1 MPLYVL
7 GTSFRSA
14 PLELLER
21 LAIDPERRP
30 KALAHLVGK
39 DHVQEGV
46 LLATCNRVEV
56 YAAIDRFHGGSV
68 DVRRFLAE
76 FHHIDPQDL
85 TGHLYDY
92 YDDAAVRHLFA
103 VAAGLDSMVVGEAE
117 VLTQTR
123 EAFAAAKREGSVGPV
138 LSGAFQRAIRS
149 GRRVRAE
156 TAIGAQLAS
165 TVSVGLDLT
174 RARLGGLAGRRA
186 LVVGAGKMGRLAG
199 RTLLN
204 EGIGELVIA
213 NRSPARAA
221 ALARDLGARTLPLTE
236 LDLVEELAGAD
247 LVVASTAAVAPT
259 VSAETVAAALL
270 RRGTRTSSGPPDPLA
285 CRSGGPLVMLD
296 LGVPRDIDPAV
307 RELPGVVLA
316 DLDGL
321 RVVLETSG
329 GAASAEVDRVRE
341 LVDADVADYLSW
353 QRMASLGPT
362 IRAMRTR
369 AEQARQRELS
379 RAAPRLAGL
388 DERQMQAVEAL
399 TRGLVNKL
407 LHDPMVRG
415 KALAAG
421 SDGDLYTRVLRELYA
436 PDDEQGG
443 GQHP

>member
-199 RTLLN
+199 RTLLA

-259 VSAETVAAALL
+259 VAAETVAAALA
-270 RRGTRTSSGPPDPLA
+270 R
-285 CRSGGPLVMLD
+285 RSGGPLVMLD

-307 RELPGVVLA
+307 RDLPGVVLA

-321 RVVLETSG
+321 RAELETSG

-443 GQHP
+443 SQHP

>member
-236 LDLVEELAGAD
+236 LDLVEELADAD

-259 VSAETVAAALL
+259 VAAETVAAALA
-270 RRGTRTSSGPPDPLA
+270 R
-285 CRSGGPLVMLD
+285 RSGGPLVMLD

-307 RELPGVVLA
+307 RALPGVVLA

-321 RVVLETSG
+321 RAVLETSG

-421 SDGDLYTRVLRELYA
+421 SDGDLYTRVLRQLYA

-443 GQHP
+443 GQYP